1 MQIVKGYICIIGAA
15 VLWGLIGPLAKL
27 AFREG
32 VAPLEVAFWRALLA
46 WLCFGG
52 QALWQR
58 QVRVR
63 REDLPWLGLFGLTGV
78 FVFYGSYQLAVRQG
92 GAALASVLL
101 YTAPAWVA
109 LLAAWIFR
117 EALTRTKLAA
127 LGLTLAGVAL
137 VSYGMDRAT
146 AGPVSGQAIFWGLTA
161 GFCYALYYIF
171 GKRFAPH
178 YGAATVFSYIL
189 PVGVVCL
196 SPWVGGSAKSPS
208 AWAALG
214 SMAVFSTYGAYH
226 LYYAGL
232 KRLEAGRAA
241 ITATLEPVV
250 AGGAAYIW
258 WGEFF
263 QPAGYL
269 GSGLIL
275 AAVVIMIR
283 DSLRAASGS
292 RAGPEAMPVASGL
305 TPNRRQQLLI

>member
-1 MQIVKGYICIIGAA
+1 MEVVKGYLCIIGAA
-15 VLWGLIGPLAKL
+15 GLWGLIGPLAKL
-27 AFREG
+27 AFQEG

-63 REDLPWLGLFGLTGV
+63 PEDLPWLGFFGLTGV

-109 LLAAWIFR
+109 LLAARFFR
-117 EALTRTKLAA
+117 EALTRAKLAA
-127 LGLTLAGVAL
+127 LGLTLIGVAL
-137 VSYGMDRAT
+137 VSFGAGRGE
-146 AGPVSGQAIFWGLTA
+146 AGPMSGAAVFWGLTA
-161 GFCYALYYIF
+161 GFCYALYYLF
-171 GKRFAPH
+171 GKRFAPR
-178 YGAATVFSYIL
+178 YAAATVFAYIL
-189 PVGVVCL
+189 PVGALCL
-196 SPWVGGSAKSPS
+196 SPWAVWSAKSTS
-208 AWAALG
+208 AWAAL
-214 SMAVFSTYGAYH
+214 AALALFSTYGAYH

-250 AGGAAYIW
+250 AGGVAYLW

-263 QPAGYL
+263 QAIGYL

-275 AAVVIMIR
+275 TAVVIMIR
-283 DSLRAASGS
+283 DSLRAARSAA
-292 RAGPEAMPVASGL
+292 AGPAPAPIDAGRK
-305 TPNRRQQLLI
+305 PRQRKRP